1 MMIPIPRAGRLCEV
15 HGLDRARGVAGI
27 DNVTLS
33 AHPGQRLVPL
43 PEGAQYLGFLFA
55 RAESGEAVEVALRTA
70 HDQLEFV
77 IEADAP

>member
-33 AHPGQRLVPL
+33 AHLGQRLVPL

-77 IEADAP
+77 IEADVP